1 MADRA
6 REGVGRVVGLGVVI
20 EVQEAADH
28 IGYLTLICSARP
40 HNRLLNLHGGI
51 FPHLDARKG
60 TGNERSAARMCRG
73 DGRADIRPEID
84 ALDRRRMRLIPI
96 DNRNEFVDDVPKARC
111 EVGLGRRMDA
121 PVGTA
126 AAHTT
131 ALLHDAPAGIRQ
143 PGVDSQYDHRPSPQ
157 SALNTFAR
165 HARDFEHLF

>member
-20 EVQEAADH
+20 EVQKTADH

-60 TGNERSAARMCRG
+60 TGNERRAARMCRG
-73 DGRADIRPEID
+73 DGRANIRPEID
-84 ALDRRRMRLIPI
+84 ALDRRCMRLIPI
-96 DNRNEFVDDVPKARC
+96 DNRNELVDDVSKARRK
-111 EVGLGRRMDA
+111 VGLGRRMDA

-126 AAHTT
+126 AAHAA
-131 ALLHDAPAGIRQ
+131 ALLHNAPTGIRQ
-143 PGVDSQYDHRPSPQ
+143 PGVDSQ
-157 SALNTFAR
+157 
-165 HARDFEHLF
+165 